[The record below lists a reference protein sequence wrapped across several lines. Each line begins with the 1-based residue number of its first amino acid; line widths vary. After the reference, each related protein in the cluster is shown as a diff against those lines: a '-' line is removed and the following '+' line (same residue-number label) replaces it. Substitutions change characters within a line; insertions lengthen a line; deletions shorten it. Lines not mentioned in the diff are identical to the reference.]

1 MSAAELAVSARLQQI
16 SVIIIGGGASG
27 VLMAAHLLRSQSAS
41 FRLTLVER
49 SEAIAEGVAY
59 STDLPEHVLN
69 VSVKGM
75 SALADDRSHFERWL
89 GAFSNNKINPASYV
103 ARSLY
108 GLYLADLLSH
118 LRAIDD
124 GKRFHTV
131 TDEALDVTETPTG
144 VEVHLG
150 NGTSL
155 IGHIAILA
163 TGHEARAA
171 QTSAGSSAA
180 GDAQLPILI
189 VGTGLSMVD
198 TFLAAARRKNHPP
211 VIAISRHGLLPH
223 AHTTAPPIAI
233 DAADIPFGTKLSF
246 LMRWLRVLIA
256 ELADQGIDW
265 RSVIDGMRPHCQD
278 IWRSWTPETKRRF
291 LRHARPWWS
300 IHRHRLAPPIHER
313 LTKAVSN
320 GHLAVQAATIVDVAD
335 SDGALAVTLRG
346 RKTGEETLLKV
357 ARIEDCTGLHFDVT
371 QSRQALLQ
379 NLVSRGAVRGD
390 PLAIGLDVTERCAA
404 IDLDGKPSKR
414 LFAIGPITRGTLLE
428 IEGIPN
434 IRDQCAAVAATLS
447 ARFAKVEHSTTAE
460 S

>member
-1 MSAAELAVSARLQQI
+1 MTEAALALRPLQT

-27 VLMAAHLLRSQSAS
+27 VLMAAHLLRSQAAS
-41 FRLTLVER
+41 FRVTLVER

-131 TDEALDVTETPTG
+131 TDKALDVVETPTG

-155 IGHIAILA
+155 VGHIAILA
-163 TGHEARAA
+163 TGHETRAT
-171 QTSAGSSAA
+171 QTSVGANTAA
-180 GDAQLPILI
+180 DARLPILI

-198 TFLAAARRKNHPP
+198 AFLAAARRKNHQP
-211 VIAISRHGLLPH
+211 VVAISRHGLLPH

-246 LMRWLRVLIA
+246 LMRWLRGLIA

-291 LRHARPWWS
+291 IRHARPWWS

-313 LTKAVSN
+313 LTKAVAS
-320 GHLAVQAATIVDVAD
+320 GRLTVQAATILDVAD
-335 SDGALAVTLRG
+335 ADGALSVTLQE
-346 RKTGEETLLKV
+346 RKTSKQAHLKV
-357 ARIEDCTGLHFDVT
+357 ARIDDCTGLHFDVT
-371 QSRQALLQ
+371 ESRQALLQ

-390 PLAIGLDVTERCAA
+390 PLAIGLDVTEKCAT
-404 IDLDGKPSKR
+404 IDLDGKPSNR
-414 LFAIGPITRGTLLE
+414 FFAIGPITRGTFLE

-434 IRDQCAAVAATLS
+434 IRDQCAAVASTLA
-447 ARFAKVEHSTTAE
+447 ARFANAKHFTIADS
-460 S
+460 